1 MSGFTSLG
9 KKSLGGGGGG
19 GGLNANATGPFG
31 TSLVSEMT
39 STAQG
44 AFTFT
49 FNTSTWTAIAAGT
62 GASVSAN
69 DGTVTVSSGTSISGS
84 AQARLSRG
92 IRYRAGQGTMAR
104 LTAIFGTGQSDT
116 MQLAGMGNRE
126 SGYYFAMSG
135 SNFGILHR
143 EKSSVE
149 VRKFTVT
156 SAPAGAA
163 NLTLTLAGNTV
174 TVPVNGGSSTSQT
187 AYQMTVSGSYDNVG
201 SGWFAEAHDSEVYF
215 ASRMAGPREGTFSL
229 YNGVGSIATVT
240 TSTPGELPTQTFIP
254 QTSWNIDPMNG
265 TGQSRFTLDTS
276 KGNVYGVGLQYL
288 GYGNATFSIEDP
300 ETGLLTPCHMIRN
313 ANARTTPVV
322 KDPHMTAKWQVENS
336 GSLAGNVSL
345 KGVSAANF
353 VEGKILR
360 DIGPSFSTSVE
371 RTGGNTVGTSLTPI
385 LTIRANAI
393 HQGRVCHGELDPF
406 NLTIGSDTGNASSTV
421 LVTVYIYKNV
431 DLGGPVNFTYVD
443 SSRSICSYD
452 TSATSLTTTSRSRLL
467 KTVVIAANRAEI
479 MNLIAEDFFLC
490 SGETLTIAA
499 KCNKNSSD
507 VITSLS
513 WYEDQ

>member
-9 KKSLGGGGGG
+9 KKLIDGSSI
-19 GGLNANATGPFG
+19 NANSVGPFG
-31 TSLVSEMT
+31 TSLVSEQT
-39 STAQG
+39 ATAQG

-49 FNTSTWTAIAAGT
+49 LNTSTWDSFTAGAGAA
-62 GASVSAN
+62 AAVSG
-69 DGTVTVSSGTSISGS
+69 GTVTVSSGTSLSGS
-84 AQARLSRG
+84 AVVKLTRG
-92 IRYRAGQGTMAR
+92 IRYRAGQGSMVR
-104 LTAIFGTGQSDT
+104 LTTIFGSGQNDT
-116 MQLAGMGNRE
+116 MQLAGMGNSE

-143 EKSSVE
+143 EKSALE
-149 VRKFTVT
+149 VRKFTIT
-156 SAPAGAA
+156 SAPAGVA
-163 NLTLTLAGNTV
+163 NLTLTLNGNAM
-174 TVPVNGGSSTSQT
+174 TVPVNGGGSTSQT
-187 AYQMTVSGSYDNVG
+187 AYQITVSGSYNNVG
-201 SGWFAEAHDSEVYF
+201 SGWIAEAHDSEVYF
-215 ASRMAGPREGTFSL
+215 AARMAGPKGGTFSL
-229 YNGVGSIATVT
+229 FNGGGSIATVT
-240 TSTPGELPTQTFIP
+240 TTTPGELPTQTFIP
-254 QTSWNIDPMNG
+254 QSSWNIDPMNG
-265 TGQSRFTLDTS
+265 SGQSRFTLDTT
-276 KGNVYGVGLQYL
+276 KGNIYGVGLQYL
-288 GYGNATFSIEDP
+288 GFGNATFSIEDS
-300 ETGLLTPCHMIRN
+300 ETGFLTPCHMIRN

-345 KGVSAANF
+345 KGASAANF

-371 RTGGNTVGTSLTPI
+371 RTGGNTIGTTLTPI

-421 LVTVYIYKNV
+421 LVTVYVYKNV

-443 SSRSICSYD
+443 STRSICSYD
-452 TSATSLTTTSRSRLL
+452 TSATSLTVTARSRLL

-490 SGETLTIAA
+490 SGETLTVAA

-507 VITSLS
+507 VIASLS